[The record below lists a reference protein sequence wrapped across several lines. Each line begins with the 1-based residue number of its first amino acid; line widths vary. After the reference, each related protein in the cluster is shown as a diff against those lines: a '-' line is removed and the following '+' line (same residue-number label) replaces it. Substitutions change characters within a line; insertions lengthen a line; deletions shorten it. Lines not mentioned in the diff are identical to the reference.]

1 MHASAHSAPAHERS
15 RALLRLILGQLQVI
29 GATITLV
36 FLLLRG
42 ATTAT
47 IWSLIATGMITIT
60 SLLLFR
66 VIWKTPKKT

>member
-1 MHASAHSAPAHERS
+1 MHASAHSAPAHERF

-36 FLLLRG
+36 FLLMRG

-47 IWSLIATGMITIT
+47 IWSLLATGLISVT

-66 VIWKTPKKT
+66 VIWKAPSKI